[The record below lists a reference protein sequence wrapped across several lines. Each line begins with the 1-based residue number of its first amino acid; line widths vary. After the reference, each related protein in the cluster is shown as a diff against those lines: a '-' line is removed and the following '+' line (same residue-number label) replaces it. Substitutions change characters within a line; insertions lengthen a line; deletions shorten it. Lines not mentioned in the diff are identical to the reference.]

1 VKKIANIAE
10 IAKNAEIETTNSEP
24 NFTMGESDKRGLE
37 NCFQFGISGDP
48 GNIGNLALTFPRVNY
63 FATPLRGG

>member
-1 VKKIANIAE
+1 
-10 IAKNAEIETTNSEP
+10 
-24 NFTMGESDKRGLE
+24 MGESDKRGLE